1 MTFLWSMSLPPKHA
15 LRVVAL
21 IALAAGL
28 NLIPIVA
35 AGHTPVLLGPFV
47 YLPLVMLLPVPWA
60 VVAAA
65 IPMAVTVLTLH
76 HPFILLVS
84 AAEALWLA
92 WWLRGK
98 GRSVVVADLAFWAL
112 VGVPL
117 VIALYG
123 GVAAR
128 PAGIVTAVAII
139 QLANHFVVVAIS
151 SFVVRHSGF
160 ASWITGRPAEP
171 SRVRQVQLDAA
182 FLLALVPL
190 LFVGFGV
197 AVTVRAYRESQ
208 GRVILTETARRISQQ
223 MELFFEQHEAVIAN
237 VAALAGRGG
246 SSMEVLIE
254 EAKRAHPEFITML
267 MADADGIIRYT
278 APAAALPEVG
288 GMSITD
294 REYFQVARDQRTSYV
309 SGVFRGRGFGNDI
322 IVAISAPILDP
333 GGRFQGIVQGAL
345 RVQEFARMI
354 VGPDHTE
361 TFELLITDRHG
372 RVIFA
377 DLETGVTPLTKVD
390 LLPQAALLTLPNGVR
405 FEFDRQQADRP
416 AVPYVAYAARA
427 DGGHGGM
434 VIAQRPLFVGVEG
447 LTWLLLVFCGVVAVV
462 IGAAVWV
469 ARNVRSLMVIPLE
482 RFVAE
487 ATLQAETG
495 TVAPIATQD
504 KGAAYEVMM
513 VFRAFNQL
521 AKQLSG
527 TYEMLRQHNAE
538 LDHKVSE
545 RTKEL
550 QVARE
555 QADAANRSKTDFLA
569 MTSHEIRTP
578 LNAIIGV
585 AAALQDDARDNETRD
600 LLQTIRISGVR
611 LLNVVND
618 VLDLSRA
625 EAGKLELQL
634 APIEVGALLSEVEQL
649 FRLRARKQ
657 GLALRVD
664 LGGIAPLWVESDA
677 LRLQQIL
684 INLVGNS
691 LKFTRSGS
699 VTLRV
704 SRVEDPDGVGLRFAV
719 IDTGPGIAT
728 EHQTHLFEPYVQLSE
743 AASSRVAGTGLGLAI
758 SRRLVALFGGELALR
773 SEVGQGS
780 EFYFTVKT
788 RLVPPP
794 AAAPVQA
801 KSPLLG
807 VRVLA
812 ADDNLANQEVL
823 RLMLEPFCDRLEV
836 VSSAQEAIECLQRE
850 AFEVALIDLEM
861 PGGNGYLVAEAVRKD
876 PRFEGQKAMLVA
888 ISAHSRSDVWPDC
901 EASGFDAFI
910 AKPIDRRALLE
921 LVGRARSAEST
932 V

>member
-1 MTFLWSMSLPPKHA
+1 MSLPPRNA

-28 NLIPIVA
+28 NLVPIVA
-35 AGHTPVLLGPFV
+35 AGHTPLLLGPFV
-47 YLPLVMLLPVPWA
+47 YLPLVMLLPLPWA
-60 VVAAA
+60 VIAAA
-65 IPMAVTVLTLH
+65 IPMAVTVLTQH
-76 HPFILLVS
+76 HPFILIIS

-98 GRSVVVADLAFWAL
+98 GRSVVVADLAFWVLA
-112 VGVPL
+112 GVPL

-128 PAGIVTAVAII
+128 PAVFVTAVAII

-151 SFVVRHSGF
+151 SFVVRHSGVV
-160 ASWITGRPAEP
+160 SWITGRPSEP
-171 SRVRQVQLDAA
+171 PRVRQVQLDAA

-197 AVTVRAYRESQ
+197 AVTVRAYREEQ

-223 MELFFEQHEAVIAN
+223 MELFLEHHESVVANTAAV
-237 VAALAGRGG
+237 AGRGNV
-246 SSMEVLIE
+246 SSAEVLIE

-267 MADADGIIRYT
+267 EADSEGIIRH
-278 APAAALPEVG
+278 AVPAEALPAVG
-288 GMSITD
+288 GMTIAD
-294 REYFQVARDQRTSYV
+294 REYFQVARDQRRTYV
-309 SGVFRGRGFGNDI
+309 SGVFRGRGFGNDL
-322 IVAISAPILDP
+322 IVAISAPILDTA
-333 GGRFQGIVQGAL
+333 GRFQGVVQGAL
-345 RVQEFARMI
+345 RVQEFAQMI
-354 VGPDHTE
+354 VGSHHTE
-361 TFELLITDRHG
+361 TFELVITDRYG

-377 DLETGVTPLTKVD
+377 DPETGVTPLTKVE
-390 LLPQAALLTLPNGVR
+390 LLPQAALMALPSGSR
-405 FEFDRQQADRP
+405 FEFDHQQPNRRSL
-416 AVPYVAYAARA
+416 PYVAYAARS
-427 DGGHGGM
+427 DSGHGGV

-447 LTWLLLVFCGVVAVV
+447 MTWLLAVFCGVVAVV

-469 ARNVRSLMVIPLE
+469 ARNVRSLMVVPLE
-482 RFVAE
+482 DFAAE
-487 ATLQAETG
+487 ATRQAEVG
-495 TVAPIATQD
+495 TVAPIVTET
-504 KGAAYEVMM
+504 KGAPYEVLM
-513 VFRAFNQL
+513 VFNAFNQL
-521 AKQLSG
+521 ARQLKA

-538 LDHKVSE
+538 LDQKVSE

-550 QVARE
+550 EIARE
-555 QADAANRSKTDFLA
+555 QAEAANRSKTEFLA

-634 APIEVGALLSEVEQL
+634 APVEVSALLGEVEQL

-657 GLALRVD
+657 GLALGVD
-664 LGGIAPLWVESDA
+664 LGGLAPLWFESDA
-677 LRLQQIL
+677 LRIQQIL

-691 LKFTRSGS
+691 LKFTRRGS

-704 SRVEDPDGVGLRFAV
+704 SRIDDAEGVNLRFAV
-719 IDTGPGIAT
+719 IDTGPGIAP
-728 EHQTHLFEPYVQLSE
+728 EHQSRLFEPYVQLPE
-743 AASSRVAGTGLGLAI
+743 GAASRVPGTGLGLAI

-773 SEVGQGS
+773 SAVGQGS

-788 RLVPPP
+788 RLVPPLP
-794 AAAPVQA
+794 AALIQIA
-801 KSPLLG
+801 SPIVG

-812 ADDNLANQEVL
+812 ADDNLVNQEVL
-823 RLMLEPFCDRLEV
+823 RLMLEPHCARLEV
-836 VSSAQEAIECLQRE
+836 VSSAREAIECLGRE
-850 AFEVALIDLEM
+850 PFEVALIDLEM
-861 PGGNGYLVAEAVRKD
+861 PGGNGYSVAEAVRKD
-876 PRFEGQKAMLVA
+876 PRFDGQKTLLVA
-888 ISAHSRSDVWPDC
+888 ISAHSRSEVWPRC

-910 AKPIDRRALLE
+910 AKPIDRRELLD
-921 LVGRARSAEST
+921 LVRNARSAESNS
-932 V
+932 

>member
-1 MTFLWSMSLPPKHA
+1 MSLPLCNT
-15 LRVVAL
+15 LRVVTL
-21 IALAAGL
+21 IGLAAGL

-35 AGHTPVLLGPFV
+35 AGHTPLLLGPLI

-60 VVAAA
+60 VIAAA

-76 HPFILLVS
+76 HPFILLIS

-128 PAGIVTAVAII
+128 PAAIVTAVAII

-151 SFVVRHSGF
+151 SFVVRHSGV
-160 ASWITGRPAEP
+160 AAWITGRPSEP
-171 SRVRQVQLDAA
+171 PRVRQVQLDAA

-197 AVTVRAYRESQ
+197 AVTVRAYHEEQ
-208 GRVILTETARRISQQ
+208 GRVVLTQTARRVSQQ
-223 MELFFEQHEAVIAN
+223 MELFLEHHEAVIAN
-237 VAALAGRGG
+237 IAAVAGRGG
-246 SSMEVLIE
+246 ANVDVLVE
-254 EAKRAHPEFITML
+254 EAKRTHPEFITML
-267 MADADGIIRYT
+267 MADSNGLIRH
-278 APAAALPEVG
+278 AVPAEALAAVG
-288 GMSITD
+288 GMLITD
-294 REYFQVARDQRTSYV
+294 REYFQEARDQRTSYV

-333 GGRFQGIVQGAL
+333 AGQFQGVVQGAL
-345 RVQEFARMI
+345 RVQEFAEMI
-354 VGPDHTE
+354 VGADHTE
-361 TFELLITDRHG
+361 TFELVIADRYG

-377 DLETGVTPLTKVD
+377 DPETGVTPLTKMD
-390 LLPQAALLTLPNGVR
+390 LLPQAALSTTPTGAR
-405 FEFDRQQADRP
+405 FEFDRRLATGR
-416 AVPYVAYAARA
+416 AVPYVAYGARA
-427 DGGHGGM
+427 EGGHGGM

-447 LTWLLLVFCGVVAVV
+447 LSWLLGIFCGVVAVV

-469 ARNVRSLMVIPLE
+469 ARNVRSLMVVPLE
-482 RFVAE
+482 RFAAE
-487 ATLQAETG
+487 ATRQAALG
-495 TVAPIATQD
+495 TVAPIATETN
-504 KGAAYEVMM
+504 GAPYEVNM
-513 VFRAFNQL
+513 VFDAFNQL
-521 AKQLSG
+521 AKQLRG
-527 TYEMLRQHNAE
+527 TCEMLRQHNLE
-538 LDHKVSE
+538 LDHRVVE

-550 QVARE
+550 DVARE
-555 QADAANRSKTDFLA
+555 QAEAANRSKTEFLA

-585 AAALQDDARDNETRD
+585 AAALQEEARDSESRD

-649 FRLRARKQ
+649 FRLGARKQ

-691 LKFTRSGS
+691 LKFTLRGS

-704 SRVEDPDGVGLRFAV
+704 SRVDDADNLILRFAV
-719 IDTGPGIAT
+719 IDTGPGIAP
-728 EHQTHLFEPYVQLSE
+728 EHQTRLFEPYVQLPE
-743 AASSRVAGTGLGLAI
+743 GAASGVPGSGLGLAI
-758 SRRLVALFGGELALR
+758 SRRLVALFGGELALQ
-773 SEVGQGS
+773 SDVGQGA

-788 RLVPPP
+788 RVVPPPP
-794 AAAPVQA
+794 AAPV
-801 KSPLLG
+801 KVTSPIVG

-823 RLMLEPFCDRLEV
+823 RLMLEPHCARLEV
-836 VSSAQEAIECLQRE
+836 VSSAREAIACLERE
-850 AFEVALIDLEM
+850 PFEVVLLDLEM
-861 PGGNGYLVAEAVRKD
+861 PGGNGYSVAETVRKD
-876 PRFEGQKAMLVA
+876 PRFDGRKGMLVA
-888 ISAHSRSDVWPDC
+888 ISAHSRSDVWPRC

-910 AKPIDRRALLE
+910 AKPIDRRELLD
-921 LVGRARSAEST
+921 LVRNAPSAEST
-932 V
+932 N